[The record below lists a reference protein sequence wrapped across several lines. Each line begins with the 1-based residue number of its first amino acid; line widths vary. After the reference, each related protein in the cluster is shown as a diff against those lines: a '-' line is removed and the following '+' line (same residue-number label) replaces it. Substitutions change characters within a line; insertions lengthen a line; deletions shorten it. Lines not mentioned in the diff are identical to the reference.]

1 MLRTAVQR
9 TAAATAGAALV
20 VVVAGSGTARAED
33 LDGEPRFKSVGV
45 QGNPLDFIIGRY
57 SLDLEYLPVA
67 HQALHATAYFEY
79 ALPGVDDQLS
89 GFGAEV
95 GYRFY
100 TGAHGPHGFFAGAS
114 LLVSELE
121 YIHGNPNNVPLDPAN
136 DTQYVE
142 LGTALDVGYQVIVL
156 GNFCAGAGAG
166 LQYTFD
172 TISPTFESS
181 GQSWHDLVYGAGLRP
196 RALLQ
201 VGAAF

>member
-1 MLRTAVQR
+1 MLRTALQW
-9 TAAATAGAALV
+9 ATACAALLV
-20 VVVAGSGTARAED
+20 VVAAGSGTAYAED

-45 QGNPLDFIIGRY
+45 QGNPLAFIIGRY
-57 SLDLEYLPVA
+57 SIDLEYLPVP
-67 HQALHATAYFEY
+67 HQALHATPYFEY
-79 ALPGVDDQLS
+79 ALPGVDDQLT

-100 TGAHGPHGFFAGAS
+100 TGEHGPHGFFAGAS

-121 YIHGNPNNVPLDPAN
+121 YIHGNPTNIPLNPAN
-136 DTQYVE
+136 DTQYVQ
-142 LGTALDVGYQVIVL
+142 LGTAVDVGYQIIVL

-172 TISPTFESS
+172 TISPTFEYSTHP
-181 GQSWHDLVYGAGLRP
+181 WHDLVYGAGLRP